1 MLSGGKTGHLLI
13 KGSKSATKK
22 FKAMGFPA
30 SYKLSGCKSE
40 VLLQLAFLVKMSY
53 TSDLFSLRVLKK
65 GDRWLDNLYHL
76 ACGYIWKKKRR
87 EEKRNQERQTD
98 MSYTYLS
105 RDASILDTDL
115 LRQHQQYVLLNI
127 INGNFK

>member
-1 MLSGGKTGHLLI
+1 
-13 KGSKSATKK
+13 
-22 FKAMGFPA
+22 MGFPA

-76 ACGYIWKKKRR
+76 ACGYIWKKKG
-87 EEKRNQERQTD
+87 EEKRREKKPRETD
-98 MSYTYLS
+98 RHELYISEQRCIHFRHGFAQATPAVCVAKYC
-105 RDASILDTDL
+105 
-115 LRQHQQYVLLNI
+115 
-127 INGNFK
+127 